1 MNKTSPSHELAG
13 ARKRLS
19 ERLQVLH
26 ELNARKNK
34 IQDITA
40 ALISSGYVSLDEQ
53 AKRLGLPRATVWT
66 IRTNKH
72 KIGRLSAKTIQRVI
86 ANPDAPP
93 LVLSAMR
100 AYIQSCG
107 SRGKARELKANKHCK
122 RT

>member
-53 AKRLGLPRATVWT
+53 SKRLGLPRATVWT

-72 KIGRLSAKTIQRVI
+72 KLGRLSAKTIQRVI